1 MYSVNSVSSVA
12 ALAPARTHTA
22 DRATTRPVP
31 DVTNVDP
38 ADLRSRL
45 DGGGEALQERAESA
59 GVEPAESAPL
69 GLPSD
74 AAPTVAARPGIG
86 SALGVGLSSLLGGSN
101 RPTGASSTGGLPVG
115 APPGRD
121 AARRIEDRRPR
132 WPWTPP
138 PSGSRSTTAH
148 SASSLAQNGVQ
159 SSIGMLFN
167 TRL

>member
-121 AARRIEDRRPR
+121 AARRIEDLATTMAVDTATVRQ
-132 WPWTPP
+132 
-138 PSGSRSTTAH
+138 SIDDGSLSQL
-148 SASSLAQNGVQ
+148 LAQNGVQ